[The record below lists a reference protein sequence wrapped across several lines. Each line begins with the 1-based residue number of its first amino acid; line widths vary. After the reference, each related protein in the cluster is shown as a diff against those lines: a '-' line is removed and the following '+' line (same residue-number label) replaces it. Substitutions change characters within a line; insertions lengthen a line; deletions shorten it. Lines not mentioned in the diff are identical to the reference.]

1 MNPSKYSFECNI
13 TGENLIQDLSLV
25 NLSSGNIEYIT
36 FDGPMLAPHGFS
48 EKLKNQFSM
57 DDSIPFSIQL
67 TDQQFND
74 ISNLNNNY
82 LNVLSQVWEKPISE
96 IESGFKPSCKDS
108 GDKGK
113 FLFCLYE
120 PNNSSITQRTAVNTT
135 QKFLIEPVIKI
146 IPWFSSTGKIGL
158 RFVLVS
164 ANLLPISK
172 FTPSVGGKGT
182 ANRVLRLSPV
192 ESKIEN

>member
-1 MNPSKYSFECNI
+1 MNPANYSFECNI
-13 TGENLIQDLSLV
+13 TSENLIQDLSLV
-25 NLSSGNIEYIT
+25 NLETSQCEFIT
-36 FDGPMLAPHGFS
+36 FNEPMLAPHGFS

-67 TDQQFND
+67 TDQQYSD
-74 ISNLNNNY
+74 IDRLNNNY
-82 LNVLSQVWEKPISE
+82 LNILSQVWNKPISE

-120 PNNSSITQRTAVNTT
+120 PNNSSITQKTAVNTI
-135 QKFLIEPVIKI
+135 QKFLIEPIIKV

-172 FTPSVGGKGT
+172 FTPPANGT
-182 ANRVLRLSPV
+182 KANRLIRLSPM
-192 ESKIEN
+192 ETKIEN